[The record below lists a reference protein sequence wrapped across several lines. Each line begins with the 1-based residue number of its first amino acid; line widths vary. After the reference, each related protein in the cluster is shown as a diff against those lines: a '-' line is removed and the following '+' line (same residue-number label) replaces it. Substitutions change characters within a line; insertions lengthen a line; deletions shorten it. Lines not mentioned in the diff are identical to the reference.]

1 MKNYLALG
9 SSAASLMLVQSKEHN
24 KESTGKAINLVK
36 HEVVLDPRA
45 VLAAN
50 DSGLALDIDKT
61 QKPWLCKVEFKLKS
75 G

>member
-9 SSAASLMLVQSKEHN
+9 SSAASLILTQSKEVN
-24 KESTGKAINLVK
+24 KESSGKAIQPVK

-50 DSGLALDIDKT
+50 HSGLALNIDKT
-61 QKPWLCKVEFKLKS
+61 EKPWVC
-75 G
+75 